1 MNVKKEYILLA
12 LLIASS
18 IAYLVFE
25 RTDRVH
31 YTLPKLKAV
40 KTDEITKIEMTH
52 AGSRIALTKKDDSWY
67 ISPNNWRADQTKIS
81 EMLEK
86 LSGLVVTDLVSESKT
101 YERYALDDKNKL
113 ILKAYSGNVLN
124 RELDVGKVATTN
136 QHTYIRFPGNDKVYL
151 ASGDLSRLFQTPAA
165 ELRDMLV
172 FSINPP
178 DITGISIEQ
187 YGKKIVLNRE
197 ELPQDK
203 SQKKPDKDAV
213 KLFIWKDEK
222 GAVVD
227 KAKIDA
233 FLSVLSKI
241 YGEGYLDDAMKASL
255 TNPAITLKIKG
266 SKEYVLSIF
275 DKTSEKIPALSSQSE
290 SPFVFPGYKLD
301 TLKKSLD
308 EIAKK

>member
-31 YTLPKLKAV
+31 YTLPKLKTV
-40 KTDEITKIEMTH
+40 KMDEITKIEISR
-52 AGSRIALTKKDDSWY
+52 AGSTIALMKKDNSWY

-81 EMLEK
+81 EMLDK
-86 LSGLVVTDLVSESKT
+86 LSGLTVTDLVSESKT
-101 YERYALDDKNKL
+101 YERYALDDKNKM
-113 ILKAYSGNVLN
+113 ILKAYSGNVLK

-151 ASGDLSRLFQTPAA
+151 ASGDLPRMFQTPAA

-187 YGKKIVLNRE
+187 HGKKIALNRE
-197 ELPQDK
+197 ELPPDK
-203 SQKKPDKDAV
+203 SQKKPQKDAV
-213 KLFIWKDEK
+213 KLSIWKDEK
-222 GAVVD
+222 GTVVD

-233 FLSVLSKI
+233 FLAVLSKI
-241 YGEGYLDDAMKASL
+241 YCEGYLDDAMKASL
-255 TNPAITLKIKG
+255 TNPVIILKVKG
-266 SKEYVLSIF
+266 SKEYSLSIF
-275 DKTSEKIPALSSQSE
+275 DKTLEKIPALSSQSE

>member
-12 LLIASS
+12 LLIVSS

-31 YTLPKLKAV
+31 YTLPKLKAL
-40 KTDEITKIEMTH
+40 KTDEITKIEMTR
-52 AGSRIALTKKDDSWY
+52 AGSMTALTKKDDSWY

-81 EMLEK
+81 EMREK

-101 YERYALDDKNKL
+101 YERYGLDDKNKL
-113 ILKAYSGNVLN
+113 VLKAYSSNVLK
-124 RELDVGKVATTN
+124 RELDVGKAASTN
-136 QHTYIRFPGNDKVYL
+136 QHTYIKFPGNEKVYL
-151 ASGDLSRLFQTPAA
+151 ASGDLPRLFQTPAA

-178 DITGISIEQ
+178 DITGISVEQ
-187 YGKKIVLNRE
+187 HGKKIALTRE

-213 KLFIWKDEK
+213 RLFIWKDEK

-233 FLSVLSKI
+233 FLAVLSKI
-241 YGEGYLDDAMKASL
+241 YCEGYLDDAMKASL

-266 SKEYVLSIF
+266 SKEYGLSIF
-275 DKTSEKIPALSSQSE
+275 DKTLQKIPALSSQSE